1 MAKKGFIGTL
11 RICALHN
18 LKLGTL
24 LGSCT
29 FYNLQAWYTSRI
41 YAPALP
47 LRCYSE
53 SWCFSKLENSKIPL
67 LGGCSSPLT
76 HGVRNRV

>member
-1 MAKKGFIGTL
+1 MAKKGFVGTL

-41 YAPALP
+41 YAPAQP
-47 LRCYSE
+47 TPYTAQ
-53 SWCFSKLENSKIPL
+53 
-67 LGGCSSPLT
+67 LGVEPRGGGLA
-76 HGVRNRV
+76 